1 MVALSRSLEYICAR
15 MRVASSISNISIQG
29 DSMKQSRNLMI
40 WVVGLLL
47 LTILGCDSTDM
58 TSAKVYLQ
66 QKNYE
71 KAEEMLLAATDKEP
85 MNSEPSYLLATEI
98 YSRTKDWGKVSEFLT
113 KSASIDVKFADKI
126 KLAREKYWVDNFNY
140 GAKGYNALIKGEA
153 KDEAELYTSTEKA
166 FLDCILL
173 NPEKP
178 EAYSTLAQVYLF
190 KEEFEKGKEYM
201 VLSVD
206 KNPKDITSLVNLG
219 LVYFREKDYD
229 NALVFMKRA
238 LEVDPSNLNA
248 IKQIAFVYD
257 ARGEKE
263 KAAAAYLNAIEMDPN
278 STDLH
283 YNLGVL
289 YFQQEKW
296 QDAADE
302 FIKVAEINPTEV
314 DGLFNAGLA
323 FGRLKNFKD
332 AEKYLVLAYELTPE
346 SLDVVHELKM
356 TLYQLYGT
364 NDKRFKEM
372 DKIEKSL
379 K

>member
-1 MVALSRSLEYICAR
+1 MVALGGAVEYICAC
-15 MRVASSISNISIQG
+15 MKPASKISTLSIQG
-29 DSMKQSRNLMI
+29 DSMKQSRNLMM

-71 KAEEMLLAATDKEP
+71 KAEEMLLGAVDKEP

-98 YSRTKDWGKVSEFLT
+98 YSRNKNWGKVAEFLT
-113 KSASIDVKFADKI
+113 KSASIDGKFADKI
-126 KLAREKYWVDNFNY
+126 QLAREKYWVDNFNY

-153 KDEAELYTSTEKA
+153 KDEDELYTSTEKA

-190 KEEFEKGKEYM
+190 KEKFEKGKEYM
-201 VLSVD
+201 ILSVD
-206 KNPKDITSLVNLG
+206 KNPKDITSLLNLG

-229 NALVFMKRA
+229 NALVYMKRA

-257 ARGEKE
+257 AMGEKE
-263 KAAAAYLNAIEMDPN
+263 TAAAAYLDAIKVDPN

-296 QDAADE
+296 QAAADE

-323 FGRLKNFKD
+323 FGRLKNFKS

-356 TLYQLYGT
+356 TYYHLYGT

-372 DKIEKSL
+372 DKLEKSL

>member
-1 MVALSRSLEYICAR
+1 MV
-15 MRVASSISNISIQG
+15 
-29 DSMKQSRNLMI
+29 

-71 KAEEMLLAATDKEP
+71 KAEEMLLAAVDKEP
-85 MNSEPSYLLATEI
+85 TNSEPSYLLATEI
-98 YSRTKDWGKVSEFLT
+98 YARSKKWEQVSEYLT
-113 KSASIDVKFADKI
+113 LSASIDGKFAEKI
-126 KLAREKYWVDNFNY
+126 RLAREKYWIDNFNF
-140 GAKGYNALIKGEA
+140 GAKGYNALIKGDA
-153 KDEAELYTSTEKA
+153 KDEAALYKSTVKS
-166 FLDCILL
+166 FLNCIILS
-173 NPEKP
+173 PEKP

-201 VLSVD
+201 VLSVE
-206 KNPKDITSLVNLG
+206 KNPEDITSLVNLG

-229 NALVFMKRA
+229 NALIYMKRA

-257 ARGEKE
+257 AQGEKDT
-263 KAAAAYLNAIEMDPN
+263 AAAAYLNAIELDPN

-296 QDAADE
+296 QQAADE
-302 FIKVAEINPTEV
+302 FIRVAEIAPTEV

-323 FGRLKNFKD
+323 YGRMKNHEE
-332 AEKYLVLAYELTPE
+332 AEKYLELAYELTPDN
-346 SLDVVHELKM
+346 LDVVHELKM
-356 TLYQLYGT
+356 AYYHNHGT
-364 NDKRFKEM
+364 KSKKFKEM

>member
-1 MVALSRSLEYICAR
+1 
-15 MRVASSISNISIQG
+15 
-29 DSMKQSRNLMI
+29 MKQSRNLMI

-85 MNSEPSYLLATEI
+85 TNSEPSFLLATEI
-98 YSRTKDWGKVSEFLT
+98 YSRTKTWDKVSEFLN
-113 KSASIDVKFADKI
+113 KSASIDAKFAEKI
-126 KLAREKYWVDNFNY
+126 KHAREKYWVDNFNF

-153 KDEAELYTSTEKA
+153 KDEDALYASTEKA
-166 FLDCILL
+166 FINCISL

-201 VLSVD
+201 VLSVE

-219 LVYFREKDYD
+219 LVYFREESYD
-229 NALVFMKRA
+229 DALVYMERA
-238 LEVDPSNLNA
+238 LEVDPTNLNA

-257 ARGEKE
+257 AKGEKE
-263 KAAAAYLNAIEMDPN
+263 TAATAYINAIEMDPN

-296 QDAADE
+296 QDAANE
-302 FIKVAEINPTEV
+302 FIRVTEISPVEA
-314 DGLFNAGLA
+314 DALFNAGLA
-323 FGRLKNFKD
+323 FGRMKKFKD
-332 AEKYLVLAYELTPE
+332 GEKYLELAYELTPE

-356 TLYQLYGT
+356 TYYQLYGT
-364 NDKRFKEM
+364 NDKKFKEM
-372 DKIEKSL
+372 EAIEKSL

>member
-1 MVALSRSLEYICAR
+1 
-15 MRVASSISNISIQG
+15 
-29 DSMKQSRNLMI
+29 MKLSRNLMV

-47 LTILGCDSTDM
+47 LSILGCDSTDM

-71 KAEEMLLAATDKEP
+71 KAEEMLIAASEKEP
-85 MNSEPSYLLATEI
+85 MNSEPAYLLATEI
-98 YSRTKDWGKVSEFLT
+98 YSRNKQWDKVAENLDKSGK
-113 KSASIDVKFADKI
+113 IDAKFADKI
-126 KLAREKYWVDNFNY
+126 KLAREKYWVDNFNF

-153 KDEAELYTSTEKA
+153 KDEAELYSATEAA
-166 FLDCILL
+166 FLNCILL

-201 VLSVD
+201 VLSVE
-206 KNPKDITSLVNLG
+206 KNPEDITSLVNLG

-229 NALVFMKRA
+229 NALIYMQRA
-238 LEVDPSNLNA
+238 MEVDPSNINA

-257 ARGEKE
+257 AKGEKE
-263 KAAAAYLNAIEMDPN
+263 TAAEAYLNAIEMDSEN
-278 STDLH
+278 TDLH

-296 QDAADE
+296 QDAADS
-302 FIKVAEINPTEV
+302 FIRVTELAPTEV
-314 DGLFNAGLA
+314 DALFNAGLA
-323 FGRLKNFKD
+323 YGRMKNHEE
-332 AEKYLVLAYELTPE
+332 AEQYLFAAYELTPDN
-346 SLDVVHELKM
+346 LDVVHELKM
-356 TLYQLYGT
+356 NYYHNYGT
-364 NDKRFKEM
+364 TSEKFKNM
-372 DKIEKSL
+372 DKLEKSL

>member
-1 MVALSRSLEYICAR
+1 
-15 MRVASSISNISIQG
+15 
-29 DSMKQSRNLMI
+29 MKQSRNLMI

-85 MNSEPSYLLATEI
+85 MNSEPSFLLATEI
-98 YSRTKDWGKVSEFLT
+98 YSRTKSWDKVSEFLT
-113 KSASIDVKFADKI
+113 KSASIDAKFADKI
-126 KLAREKYWVDNFNY
+126 KLAREKYWVDNFNF

-153 KDEAELYTSTEKA
+153 KDEAELYTTTVKA
-166 FLDCILL
+166 FLDCISL
-173 NPEKP
+173 NPGKP

-201 VLSVD
+201 VLSVE

-219 LVYFREKDYD
+219 LVYFREKSYD
-229 NALVFMKRA
+229 DALVYMKRA
-238 LEVDPSNLNA
+238 LEVDPTNLNA

-257 ARGEKE
+257 AQGEKE
-263 KAAAAYLNAIEMDPN
+263 TAAAAYIDAIEMDPN

-289 YFQQEKW
+289 YFQQKKW
-296 QDAADE
+296 QDAAFE
-302 FIKVAEINPTEV
+302 FIKVTEISPTEA
-314 DGLFNAGLA
+314 DALFNAGLA
-323 FGRLKNFKD
+323 FARMENYKD
-332 AEKYLVLAYELTPE
+332 AEKYLVLAYELTPDN
-346 SLDVVHELKM
+346 LDVVHELRM
-356 TLYQLYGT
+356 IYYRNYG
-364 NDKRFKEM
+364 DKSEKFKTM

>member
-1 MVALSRSLEYICAR
+1 
-15 MRVASSISNISIQG
+15 
-29 DSMKQSRNLMI
+29 MI

-85 MNSEPSYLLATEI
+85 MNSEPSFLLATEI
-98 YSRTKDWGKVSEFLT
+98 YSRTKSWDKVSEFLT
-113 KSASIDVKFADKI
+113 KSASIDAKFADKI
-126 KLAREKYWVDNFNY
+126 KLAREKYWVDNFNF

-153 KDEAELYTSTEKA
+153 KDEAELYVSTEKA
-166 FLDCILL
+166 FLDCISL

-219 LVYFREKDYD
+219 LVYFREKSYD
-229 NALVFMKRA
+229 DALVYMKRA
-238 LEVDPSNLNA
+238 LEVDPTNLNA

-257 ARGEKE
+257 AKGEKE
-263 KAAAAYLNAIEMDPN
+263 TAAAAYINAIEMDPN

-296 QDAADE
+296 EDAASE
-302 FIKVAEINPTEV
+302 FIKVTEISPTEA
-314 DGLFNAGLA
+314 DALFNAGLA
-323 FGRLKNFKD
+323 FGRLENYKE
-332 AEKYLVLAYELTPE
+332 AEKYLELAYELTPE
-346 SLDVVHELKM
+346 SLDVVHELRM
-356 TLYQLYGT
+356 TYYRNYG
-364 NDKRFKEM
+364 DKSEKFKTM

>member
-1 MVALSRSLEYICAR
+1 
-15 MRVASSISNISIQG
+15 
-29 DSMKQSRNLMI
+29 MKQSRNLMM

-66 QKNYE
+66 QKNYD
-71 KAEEMLLAATDKEP
+71 KAEEMLLAATDKEV
-85 MNSEPSYLLATEI
+85 MNSEPSFLLATEI
-98 YSRTKDWGKVSEFLT
+98 YARSKKWDKVSEYLT
-113 KSASIDVKFADKI
+113 ISSSIDTKFEEKI
-126 KLAREKYWVDNFNY
+126 KLAREKYWIDNFNS
-140 GAKGYNALIKGEA
+140 GAKNYNALIKGEA
-153 KDEAELYTSTEKA
+153 KDEAALYELTVNA
-166 FLDCILL
+166 FLSCIILS
-173 NPEKP
+173 PEKP

-201 VLSVD
+201 VLSVE
-206 KNPKDITSLVNLG
+206 KNPEDITSLVNLG
-219 LVYFREKDYD
+219 LVYFREKAYD
-229 NALVFMKRA
+229 DALIYMIRA
-238 LEVDPSNLNA
+238 LEVDPANLNA

-257 ARGEKE
+257 AKGEKE
-263 KAAAAYLNAIEMDPN
+263 TAAKAYINAIEMDPN

-289 YFQQEKW
+289 YFQQKKW
-296 QDAADE
+296 QEAADS
-302 FIKVAEINPTEV
+302 FIRVAEIAPTEV

-323 FGRLKNFKD
+323 FGRMKNFKE
-332 AEKYLVLAYELTPE
+332 AEKYLELAYELTPE

-356 TLYQLYGT
+356 TYYHNYGT
-364 NDKRFKEM
+364 KSEKFKNI

>member
-1 MVALSRSLEYICAR
+1 
-15 MRVASSISNISIQG
+15 
-29 DSMKQSRNLMI
+29 MKQPRNLMM

-71 KAEEMLLAATDKEP
+71 KAEEMLLAAVDKEP

-98 YSRTKDWGKVSEFLT
+98 YSRNKNWDKVAQYLAQ
-113 KSASIDVKFADKI
+113 SASIDGKFAEKI
-126 KLAREKYWVDNFNY
+126 NLAREKYWIDNFNA
-140 GAKGYNALIKGEA
+140 GAKNYNALIKGEA
-153 KDEAELYTSTEKA
+153 KDAEALYETTVKA
-166 FLDCILL
+166 FLDCITLS
-173 NPEKP
+173 PEKP

-201 VLSVD
+201 ILSVE

-219 LVYFREKDYD
+219 LVYFREKEYD
-229 NALVFMKRA
+229 QALIFMKRA

-257 ARGEKE
+257 AKGEKE
-263 KAAAAYLNAIEMDPN
+263 TAAKAYLDAIKVDPT

-296 QDAADE
+296 QAAADE
-302 FIKVAEINPTEV
+302 FIKVAEIAPTEV

-323 FGRLKNFKD
+323 FGRMKNFKE
-332 AEKYLVLAYELTPE
+332 AEKYLELAYELTPE

-356 TLYQLYGT
+356 TYYQLHGT
-364 NDKRFKEM
+364 KSKKFKDME
-372 DKIEKSL
+372 KIEKSL